1 MLITTPFTVYHR
13 KYVMSEQNLES
24 GVRVGVMMFNAIFN
38 KNHIVAVRFIG
49 GGNHERDSNS
59 QL

>member
-1 MLITTPFTVYHR
+1 
-13 KYVMSEQNLES
+13 MSEQNLES

-38 KNHIVAVRFIG
+38 KNYIVAVRFIG